1 MKQSHSQANDKCDS
15 RSLNLL
21 IILLSLPYKHW
32 SCWSQLETFHIQHSP
47 ATDHILTT
55 PWCLDTWQQCQHTH
69 NSLPL
74 KFTVVCYTVK
84 GLLVLDIPGIIMS
97 TYRQRGLWLS
107 AWNGLGLLNLL
118 LHSLDC
124 LECIKHLHEL
134 GNKSFS
140 LNLLVPLLTNTH
152 TTVSYQLHHT
162 SALCLK
168 NAPALKQYSSK
179 S

>member
-1 MKQSHSQANDKCDS
+1 MPRH
-15 RSLNLL
+15 
-21 IILLSLPYKHW
+21 
-32 SCWSQLETFHIQHSP
+32 
-47 ATDHILTT
+47 LTAVSA
-55 PWCLDTWQQCQHTH
+55 HTH

-74 KFTVVCYTVK
+74 EFTLVCYTVK

-118 LHSLDC
+118 LHSLEC
-124 LECIKHLHEL
+124 LECVKHLHEL

-162 SALCLK
+162 SAFCTVSQK
-168 NAPALKQYSSK
+168 CTSFETV
-179 S
+179 